1 MKICRQEKKLNFKR
15 IENCNGIKICI
26 VIIRDAFHLL
36 LNS

>member
-1 MKICRQEKKLNFKR
+1 MKICRQEKKLNLQ
-15 IENCNGIKICI
+15 NCNGIKICI